1 MDHQDCI
8 FCKIVVRQIPAHTI
22 YEDEKMLVFL
32 DIHPIRPGHMLAV
45 PKLHEPDFYKVPA
58 ETFAHMMIVV
68 QELAAK
74 ANEVFQPK
82 KVGLIIA
89 GFDVPHTHIH
99 IVPMQEHHDITSKSL
114 LDGERS
120 DPSHEELAAMAEIL
134 SDKK

>member
-1 MDHQDCI
+1 MESHDCI
-8 FCKIVVRQIPAHTI
+8 FCKIVAHQIPAHTV

-58 ETFAHMMIVV
+58 DMFAHMMIVV

-74 ANEVFQPK
+74 ASTVFQPP
-82 KVGLIIA
+82 KVGLLIS

-99 IVPMQEHHDITSKSL
+99 IVPMHQSDDITSNRL
-114 LDGERS
+114 GDVDRS
-120 DPSHEELAAMAEIL
+120 DPTHETLAAMAKTL
-134 SDKK
+134 AV

>member
-1 MDHQDCI
+1 MENQDCI
-8 FCKIVVRQIPAHTI
+8 FCKIVAHQIPAHTV

-58 ETFAHMMIVV
+58 DVFAHMMVVV

-74 ANEVFQPK
+74 ASTVFQPK

-99 IVPMQEHHDITSKSL
+99 IVPMQEYHDITSKSL

-120 DPSHEELAAMAEIL
+120 DPTHDELAAMAKIL